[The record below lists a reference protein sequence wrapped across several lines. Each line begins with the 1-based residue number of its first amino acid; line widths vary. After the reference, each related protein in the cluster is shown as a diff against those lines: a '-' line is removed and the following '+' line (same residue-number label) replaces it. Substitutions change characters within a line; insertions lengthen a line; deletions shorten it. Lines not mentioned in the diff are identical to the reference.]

1 MVYDDS
7 GESYL
12 AIQAARNMGTV
23 QWKLINVTYMLIPDF
38 PVTRIC
44 PLQMMSAIHCI
55 VWYFFSL
62 KTFL

>member
-12 AIQAARNMGTV
+12 VIQAARNMGTV
-23 QWKLINVTYMLIPDF
+23 QWKLKNVTYMLISDF

-44 PLQMMSAIHCI
+44 PL
-55 VWYFFSL
+55 
-62 KTFL
+62 